1 MTDWVSMRSEGGVI
15 DFRGCVSGGVGVC
28 EVGTGAVGGGC
39 VFRAGAGAAGALEAG
54 GVRPNVTGPVWA
66 PKIEDVEGLNA

>member
-1 MTDWVSMRSEGGVI
+1 
-15 DFRGCVSGGVGVC
+15 
-28 EVGTGAVGGGC
+28 